1 MRPIRLTVG
10 SATTS
15 QVIPMDQYISPF
27 NVGLSV
33 NLSAGAN
40 LTYTVEH
47 TFDDVYSPTFNPAT
61 AKWYAHASLASK
73 TSSADGNYAYPVSA
87 IRLNVTPYTSGTAT
101 LNVLQAGIIT

>member
-10 SATTS
+10 SAAAS

-33 NLSAGAN
+33 NLSAGAS

-47 TFDDVYSPTFNPAT
+47 TFDDVFSPTFNPST
-61 AKWYAHASLASK
+61 AKWYPHATLASQ
-73 TSSADGNYAYPVSA
+73 TASGTGNYAYPVSA
-87 IRLNVTPYTSGTAT
+87 IRLNVTPYASGTAT
-101 LNVLQAGIIT
+101 LNVLQAGITT

>member
-1 MRPIRLTVG
+1 MRPIRVSVG

-15 QVIPMDQYISPF
+15 AVIPMDQYISPF

-33 NLSAGAN
+33 NLSAGAG

-47 TFDDVYSPTFNPAT
+47 TFDDVYSPTFDPAT
-61 AKWYAHASLASK
+61 AKWYSHATLASK

-101 LNVLQAGIIT
+101 LNVLQAGITT